1 MKISSVAFL
10 AFVALE
16 RGSPVSS
23 FLTPQTANVAPV
35 RTGVRSFGV
44 EMAAETETSM
54 ADVSIPYDAPAE
66 LAYKG
71 WLKKYEKPYD
81 ADRYAVFL
89 SNYKAIT
96 VMNVSAKK
104 SARESPDDGK
114 PSLLTLNEY
123 ADCTAEEY
131 NAAMKG
137 GSTDSESSAND
148 SSSDDE
154 EAPTTT
160 GNILGDAVK
169 AVESQSSASSA
180 LQEASDALEAE
191 EEVCREI
198 CTRRLI
204 YYVLF
209 IVVTFGPS
217 CFLTIYLLTNVFC
230 LDLSLIN
237 LEIGRCI
244 GFGQCRRVGGRR

>member
-44 EMAAETETSM
+44 EMAAETETST

-71 WLKKYEKPYD
+71 WLEKYEKPYD

-104 SARESPDDGK
+104 SARESDDDGK

-137 GSTDSESSAND
+137 GSSDSSEDD
-148 SSSDDE
+148 SSSDAE

-180 LQEASDALEAE
+180 LQEAADALEAE
-191 EEVCREI
+191 EEVC
-198 CTRRLI
+198 
-204 YYVLF
+204 
-209 IVVTFGPS
+209 
-217 CFLTIYLLTNVFC
+217 
-230 LDLSLIN
+230 
-237 LEIGRCI
+237 
-244 GFGQCRRVGGRR
+244 